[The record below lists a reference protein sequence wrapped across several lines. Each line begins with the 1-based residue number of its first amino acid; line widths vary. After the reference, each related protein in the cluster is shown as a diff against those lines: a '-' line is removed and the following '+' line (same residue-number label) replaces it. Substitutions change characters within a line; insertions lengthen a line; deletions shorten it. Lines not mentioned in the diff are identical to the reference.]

1 MTLLWNITLFLVGCS
16 LYVAGAIWLVH
27 RNKEKAKQAH
37 LIEPMDENVQDL
49 RVQTIESTL
58 RSVEGVRRNRAANS
72 DREGRRLTAVRETRV
87 SDNVLQRD
95 NELQHETASAAARR
109 ARINNLV

>member
-1 MTLLWNITLFLVGCS
+1 MTLLWNITIFLVGCS

-27 RNKEKAKQAH
+27 RNKEKTKQAH

-72 DREGRRLTAVRETRV
+72 DREARRLPPVQEARV
-87 SDNVLQRD
+87 SDNAQEQ
-95 NELQHETASAAARR
+95 NHELQYETASAAARR
-109 ARINNLV
+109 ARINNLL